1 MPWKRVAPSQAATF
15 LLQLPIDL
23 RIFRVSRLCARRTQ
37 GKHEMHPEDPHFA
50 SPASSL
56 EAGIL
61 EAEQGQDAN
70 PLEEEDDSEGPSGVT
85 AEEFEQLLVAPIDW
99 SVSTIHE
106 ILDTQVILN
115 PEFQRRSVWNGTKKS
130 RFIES
135 LMLGIPIPQILLTPT
150 SPRPRSPLWVLDG
163 KQRLLALKEFFGS
176 EGKRGFRLSN
186 LSILTE
192 LNGKRWT
199 QIREDEKYSNILL
212 GAAIRTTIIRGW
224 RDSRVLFE
232 IFNRLNSGS
241 VPLSPMELRMSLMP
255 GPFLTWALR
264 YTEEQ
269 RSLHRL
275 LTARGAISGGQ
286 SRMGDVEILIRFV
299 AFNQG
304 RFTYKGNLRAFLD
317 ECCEWNNSNFDKG
330 AIEQIANSLELGI
343 DEGFREFGDKFCK
356 KYIGATDGAFDYET
370 RFNRAIFDVL
380 IGSFCREDIRVWAGA
395 NRGELKAAYE
405 ELSRESSTFNIAV
418 SDTTKTPRNVRARFS
433 SWYDKVYARTG
444 IRIEIPKIVEV

>member
-1 MPWKRVAPSQAATF
+1 MARHAFALVDGHFRLHLS
-15 LLQLPIDL
+15 IDL
-23 RIFRVSRLCARRTQ
+23 DTPWRPRLCITHPQER
-37 GKHEMHPEDPHFA
+37 HEMHPEDPDFA
-50 SPASSL
+50 LPPTSL
-56 EAGIL
+56 DSDPF
-61 EAEQGQDAN
+61 EAEQEGDAAFV
-70 PLEEEDDSEGPSGVT
+70 EEEEDSEGPSGVT
-85 AEEFEQLLVAPIDW
+85 SDEFEQLLVAPIDW

-106 ILDTQVILN
+106 ILDSQVILN

-150 SPRPRSPLWVLDG
+150 SPKPRSPLWVLDG

-176 EGKRGFRLSN
+176 EGRRGFRLSN

-192 LNGKRWT
+192 LNGKRWD
-199 QIREDEKYSNILL
+199 QIKDDEKYSNILL

-255 GPFLTWALR
+255 GPFLSWALR

-275 LTARGAISGGQ
+275 LTARGNVSGGQ
-286 SRMGDVEILIRFV
+286 SRMADVEILIRFI

-304 RFTYKGNLRAFLD
+304 RFMYKGNLRAFLD
-317 ECCEWNNSNFDKG
+317 ECCDWNNKNFDRS
-330 AIEQIANSLELGI
+330 AVEQIANSLDLGI
-343 DEGFREFGDKFCK
+343 DEGFREFEDVFCRKYVGAGDGKF
-356 KYIGATDGAFDYET
+356 GYET

-380 IGSFCREDIRVWAGA
+380 IGALSREDIRAWAST
-395 NRGELKAAYE
+395 NRGGLKSGYE

-433 SWYDKVYARTG
+433 AWYDKVYALTG
-444 IRIEIPKIVEV
+444 IRIEMPKIVEA